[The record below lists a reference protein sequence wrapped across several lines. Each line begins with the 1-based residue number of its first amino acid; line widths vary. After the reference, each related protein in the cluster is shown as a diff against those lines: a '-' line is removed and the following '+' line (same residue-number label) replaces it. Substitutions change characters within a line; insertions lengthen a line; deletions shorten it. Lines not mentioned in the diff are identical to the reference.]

1 MSESGA
7 EPNRGSRRGPRGAD
21 PARLAAFETLR
32 AVESEGAYANLALPQ
47 MLKRHRV
54 NARDAAFATELVA
67 GTCRRQGTYDAIIAA
82 ASGRSLATLQPAV
95 IDLLRLGAHQVL
107 SMRVPPHAAVAA
119 TVDLAAATIG
129 RRVTGLVNAVLRRV
143 SERTE
148 HEWLDQLSVGL
159 DRWDALALRYAHPRW
174 IVEAFADRL
183 PADELEPMLAAD
195 NESPTVTLA
204 VRPGLIEVEQLVQKG
219 ARPGRWSPYAAQWSG
234 NPADLAAVRQGRA
247 GVQDEGS
254 QLATLAV
261 TRAEGPGGSWLDLCA
276 GPGGKTALLA
286 GLARGQGSALLANEI
301 APHRAEL
308 VRGAVKAYP
317 NEPPPVGVI
326 VADGTRPA
334 WRDESFARVLADVPC
349 TGLGA
354 LRRRPEARWRRDP
367 ADLDGL
373 VRLQTQL
380 LNTAVDSVRR
390 GGVVGYVTCSPHR
403 RETAQ
408 LVESVRADRADVE
421 VIPAAALLPE
431 VPEAADGDYLQ
442 LWPHR
447 HGTDAMFVALLR
459 RR

>member
-1 MSESGA
+1 MTAPTPEAKRS
-7 EPNRGSRRGPRGAD
+7 SRSAD

-54 NARDAAFATELVA
+54 NARDAAFATELVG
-67 GTCRRQGTYDAIIAA
+67 GTCRLQGSYDTIIAA
-82 ASGRSLATLQPAV
+82 ASGRSLSTLQPAV
-95 IDLLRLGAHQVL
+95 LDLLRLGAHQTL

-119 TVDLAAATIG
+119 TVDLAGATVG

-143 SERTE
+143 TERSWSE
-148 HEWLDQLSVGL
+148 WMDQLSVGL
-159 DRWDALALRYAHPRW
+159 DHWDTLALRYAHPRW
-174 IVEAFADRL
+174 IIEAFADRL
-183 PADELEPMLAAD
+183 PEDEVEQLLAAD
-195 NESPTVTLA
+195 NESPVVSLA
-204 VRPGLIEVEQLVQKG
+204 VRPGLVAVEELVQKG

-254 QLATLAV
+254 QLATLAL
-261 TRAEGPGGSWLDLCA
+261 TRAEAPTGPWLDLCA

-286 GLARGQGSALLANEI
+286 GLARDQGSALLANEI

-308 VRGAVKAYP
+308 VRRAVKAYP
-317 NEPPPVGVI
+317 GGHPPIGVI
-326 VADGTRPA
+326 VADGGHPA
-334 WRDESFARVLADVPC
+334 WRAGSFARVLADVPC

-354 LRRRPEARWRRDP
+354 LRRRPEARWRRQ
-367 ADLDGL
+367 ATAVDGL
-373 VRLQTQL
+373 VALQSQL
-380 LNTAVDSVRR
+380 LNTALDSVCR
-390 GGVVGYVTCSPHR
+390 GGLVGYLTCSPHR
-403 RETAQ
+403 RETSQ
-408 LVESVRADRADVE
+408 LVESVRATRTDVE
-421 VIPAAALLPE
+421 IVPAAGLLPE
-431 VPEAADGDYLQ
+431 VSGADDGDYLQ